1 MWTAVRQEKVTVVD
15 RGREGGR
22 EGGVGA
28 GRPCMYALTGV
39 YEGRRRHVVCI
50 WYLRGF
56 G

>member
-1 MWTAVRQEKVTVVD
+1 MDDGSLGESDWR
-15 RGREGGR
+15 GGR

-28 GRPCMYALTGV
+28 GGVCMYALTGV